1 MYYKVLRDLNIYN
14 KNILVRVDFNLPTIN
29 GKVADVTRVK
39 AVIPTID
46 YIISNSGKPIL
57 MSHYGRPKG
66 KHVESLSLKHMIP
79 TLEKVLNKSI
89 IFFNEPKKEDFK
101 NIKQNEIVLLEN
113 LRFNRGEE
121 LNDIKFAQKLA
132 NLGDLYVNDAFSASH
147 RSHSSTDAI
156 TKFLPRCIGFSM
168 ETELEALGA
177 LFQKPSLPLTAIIG
191 GSKISSKLDLI
202 NNLIKKVDHLIIGG
216 GMANTFLESQNI
228 EIGKS
233 ISETNMSHTAKLI
246 LENAKLIGCKIHLPH
261 DLVVAS
267 DPHDKMSNTFNVN
280 QCPKNKMILDAG
292 PATIKNIESVIASSK
307 TLVWNG
313 PLGAFE
319 FKPYDHATNK
329 IASFVA
335 KLTTQE
341 RIISV
346 AGGGDTIAALN
357 QTRSA
362 KKFTYV
368 STAGGAFL
376 EWLEGKSLPGLE
388 ALSV

>member
-1 MYYKVLRDLNIYN
+1 LYYKVLRDLNIYN

-113 LRFNRGEE
+113 LRFNPGEE

-156 TKFLPRCIGFSM
+156 TKFLP
-168 ETELEALGA
+168 
-177 LFQKPSLPLTAIIG
+177 
-191 GSKISSKLDLI
+191 
-202 NNLIKKVDHLIIGG
+202 
-216 GMANTFLESQNI
+216 
-228 EIGKS
+228 
-233 ISETNMSHTAKLI
+233 
-246 LENAKLIGCKIHLPH
+246 
-261 DLVVAS
+261 
-267 DPHDKMSNTFNVN
+267 
-280 QCPKNKMILDAG
+280 
-292 PATIKNIESVIASSK
+292 SV
-307 TLVWNG
+307 L
-313 PLGAFE
+313 
-319 FKPYDHATNK
+319 
-329 IASFVA
+329 
-335 KLTTQE
+335 
-341 RIISV
+341 
-346 AGGGDTIAALN
+346 
-357 QTRSA
+357 
-362 KKFTYV
+362 
-368 STAGGAFL
+368 AFL
-376 EWLEGKSLPGLE
+376 WKPN
-388 ALSV
+388 